1 MSIAPSSAVFTFDQ
15 ENENLEQDVLALL
28 YSAQVHGYRISDDN
42 GLLMTGGRSA
52 NGFDIKQVRN
62 LQLCRSP
69 NTIRHLRSDDL
80 HSVVRAAMQLQ
91 LTLQS
96 SGFERFKR
104 GFHAWE
110 SANKENFVDGRLHQF
125 ARSVEAL
132 LKPETG
138 KTLRQFVHRCQ
149 TFIGSGQLQKEIL
162 EEIYELRSS
171 AEHLNDHLDVL
182 STYPTSQQER
192 IARLRGF
199 QMETIANNSY
209 SRLLAKPSLL
219 KIFRSDSTIEDFWKL
234 KDGDRASIWGNAID
248 LAAEQ
253 SRYFRFEGVP

>member
-1 MSIAPSSAVFTFDQ
+1 M
-15 ENENLEQDVLALL
+15 
-28 YSAQVHGYRISDDN
+28 
-42 GLLMTGGRSA
+42 
-52 NGFDIKQVRN
+52 
-62 LQLCRSP
+62 
-69 NTIRHLRSDDL
+69 
-80 HSVVRAAMQLQ
+80 RAAMQLR

-125 ARSVEAL
+125 ARSIEAL

-138 KTLRQFVHRCQ
+138 KTQRQFVHRCQ
-149 TFIGSGQLQKEIL
+149 TFIGSGQLQQELL

-171 AEHLNDHLDVL
+171 TEHLNNHLDVL
-182 STYPTSQQER
+182 PAYPASQQER

-219 KIFRSDSTIEDFWKL
+219 KIFRSDSTIGDFWKL
-234 KDGDRASIWGNAID
+234 NDGERSSIWGNAID

-253 SRYFRFEGVP
+253 KNYFRFEGVP